1 MSQIVNQDHLFS
13 GLDPANSNKRETR
26 FDKDGCIE
34 AGVNKIEAI
43 TLVWTRKELLIAYIC
58 IFLVFFVISLQQQI
72 QSNVIPYVTS
82 SFVLLPLTGTTT
94 IVSSIVG
101 GVLRLPTGKFI
112 DIVGR
117 REGMIMMTMITTIGL
132 SMMAATHNVK
142 TFAAAQVF
150 YWVGFDG
157 MAYVMDV
164 FMADSS
170 TPKNRALVF
179 AFSTAPYIITTF
191 IGPRIAAIYL
201 STIGWPWAYGTFVII
216 TPIATIPLVYILH
229 RNEQKARA
237 AGILRQKKISQ
248 SLGKKLLHYLVE
260 FDVVGLTLICAGST
274 LLLLP
279 FSLESYQTNGWG
291 SGIIIAML
299 LIGIASVISF
309 VIWERSFAPVSFIP
323 FKLLRNPS
331 IWGACMLAMFLFIS
345 FYLWDSNF
353 LPFLRVV
360 HGLSITNAGYV
371 YNIYSIGSC
380 LWALVFSG
388 MIRLTG
394 RFKSLALMHLGI
406 QVLGVGLMIFF
417 RRPSSRL
424 GYVIIC
430 QVLIA
435 CGCGGLVISEQMSV
449 MMACPHRMVAVPLA
463 LLALFS
469 SLGGAIGTTISTTI
483 FTHCFTAALT
493 KALPG
498 NETLNA
504 LLYGDLDVQLSF
516 PFGSPER
523 DAVIYAYGQSMLYQ
537 TIGGTLALVPCLG
550 FVAVWRDF
558 QVKNLPVIRGNTL

>member
-1 MSQIVNQDHLFS
+1 MSQVVNQDHLFS
-13 GLDPANSNKRETR
+13 GLDPANPNKRKTR
-26 FDKDGCIE
+26 VEIDDGIE
-34 AGVNKIEAI
+34 AGVNKIEAV
-43 TLVWTRKELLIAYIC
+43 TLVWTRKELMIAYLC

-82 SFVLLPLTGTTT
+82 SFVLLPLTGTTS

-112 DIVGR
+112 DLVGR
-117 REGMIMMTMITTIGL
+117 LEGMIMMTIITTIGL
-132 SMMAATHNVK
+132 SMMAATHNVR

-170 TPKNRALVF
+170 RPKNRALVF

-216 TPIATIPLVYILH
+216 TPIATIPLLYILH
-229 RNEQKARA
+229 RNERKARD
-237 AGILRQKKISQ
+237 AGILCQKKISR
-248 SLGKKLLHYLVE
+248 SIGRKVLHYLVE
-260 FDVVGLTLICAGST
+260 FDAVGLTLICAGSA

-323 FKLLRNPS
+323 FELLRNPS
-331 IWGACMLAMFLFIS
+331 IWGACMLAI
-345 FYLWDSNF
+345 LWDSNF
-353 LPFLRVV
+353 LPFLQVV

-380 LWALVFSG
+380 LWALIFSG

-394 RFKSLALMHLGI
+394 RFKNLALMHLAT

-424 GYVIIC
+424 SYVIIC

-435 CGCGGLVISEQMSV
+435 CSSGGLVISEQMSV

-483 FTHCFTAALT
+483 FTHRFTAALT

-504 LLYGDLDVQLSF
+504 LLYGDLDVQLSY

-537 TIGGTLALVPCLG
+537 TIGGTLALAPCLG
-550 FVAVWRDF
+550 FVAVWKNF
-558 QVKNLPVIRGNTL
+558 QLKDLPGVRGNTL